1 MTVTSASSKPTMI
14 VVTAIY
20 TLINAI
26 FSLCGALAVLGLGA
40 IAGIGTAALNQAAQS
55 GDADAQAAANAIG
68 AAGGLATGLISI
80 VGILVLVVAI
90 ALLVD
95 AVGLFQVKPW
105 AWMLT
110 IVLYGISV
118 VLTVLQWL
126 LNGNNFNILSLVLL
140 VINVAIIYLFYT
152 NADIKSAFG
161 KV

>member
-1 MTVTSASSKPTMI
+1 MI